1 MLYLSQ
7 LSKLNVVKRGD
18 NLSFDY
24 SRLRGKIKEKCKTQ
38 ERFANML
45 NISPASLSDKLN
57 EKSDFSH
64 SEITRAC
71 QILDIPVGKI
81 PDYFFLR
88 TELSK
93 LNAMGIGGGLNG
105 QAEICR

>member
-1 MLYLSQ
+1 MLYLSR
-7 LSKLNVVKRGD
+7 LSKLNATKRGD

-81 PDYFFLR
+81 PDYFFC
-88 TELSK
+88 EQS
-93 LNAMGIGGGLNG
+93 
-105 QAEICR
+105 

>member
-57 EKSDFSH
+57 EKAIFPFGDNSRLSDSRH
-64 SEITRAC
+64 SCWQNSR
-71 QILDIPVGKI
+71 L
-81 PDYFFLR
+81 FFC
-88 TELSK
+88 EQS
-93 LNAMGIGGGLNG
+93 
-105 QAEICR
+105 